1 MNGSFGLRPSPSS
14 SASLLALVFY
24 VLLRG
29 LDPTVLKGLQ
39 IAGASRLVNGENPIS
54 FCNVF
59 FFSQLMVGLA
69 VLLPA
74 RQTLLQKLADLS
86 AADRGLLILDAALGL
101 FLGPIA
107 YYLAL
112 QSLSVVSQTLLFAL
126 VLPLPALLAR
136 WLLGEPLPRGF
147 AISIALIAAGLLLPL
162 SVSAA
167 MGGPMDDRVG
177 MAWALAGVAAFS
189 ATAVTGRMIAGR
201 GWPVAV
207 SVGLPSAFTAV
218 AFALI
223 ALVLFGPHH
232 FLLLQLWWVVG
243 GGCDRPVRRRSRP
256 GPRTLPAPGYRQGS
270 VATVSLW
277 GSLSLP
283 VAVLSAALLLHE
295 ALSLQAWLGLALMV
309 AGVFRS
315 GAPAPA
321 GRGGLQ
327 GRREPP

>member
-1 MNGSFGLRPSPSS
+1 M
-14 SASLLALVFY
+14 SAPIGLALKDPAWRRVLPLGLY
-24 VLLRG
+24 VLLKG
-29 LDPTVLKGLQ
+29 LDATVLKGLQ
-39 IAGASRLVNGENPIS
+39 TYGHSHSVLGENPIS

-74 RQTLLQKLADLS
+74 RQTVLRKLASLS
-86 AADRGLLILDAALGL
+86 SADRGLLALDAALGL

-126 VLPLPALLAR
+126 VLPLSALLAR
-136 WLLGEPLPRGF
+136 WVLGEPLPRGF
-147 AISIALIAAGLLLPL
+147 AISLVLIGAGLLLPQA
-162 SVSAA
+162 VSAA

-177 MAWALAGVAAFS
+177 IGWALAGVAAFS
-189 ATAVTGRMIAGR
+189 SAAVTGRTIAGR

-207 SVGLPSAFTAV
+207 SVGVPSTLTAL

-232 FLLLQLWWVVG
+232 FLLLQMWWVG
-243 GGCDRPVRRRSRP
+243 GVIGVYAVVLGLGRELCLR
-256 GPRTLPAPGYRQGS
+256 LAYRHGS
-270 VATVSLW
+270 VAMVSLW

-283 VAVLSAALLLHE
+283 VAVVSAALLLQE
-295 ALSLQAWLGLALMV
+295 VLSLQAVLGLALVV
-309 AGVFRS
+309 AGVFWS
-315 GAPAPA
+315 SAPAQSDRPP
-321 GRGGLQ
+321 
-327 GRREPP
+327 RRYMP